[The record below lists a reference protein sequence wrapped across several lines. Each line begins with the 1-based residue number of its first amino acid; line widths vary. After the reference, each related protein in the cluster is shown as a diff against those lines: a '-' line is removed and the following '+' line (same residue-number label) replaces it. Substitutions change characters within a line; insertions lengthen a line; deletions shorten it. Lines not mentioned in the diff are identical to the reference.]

1 MKTLVVANQKGG
13 VGKTTIAV
21 HIALLAVQMGKK
33 TLYIDLDVQAN
44 SSEFLKN
51 GHARQLLNVSDLFK
65 SGQDFNFASTQFV
78 VFGADNELANSDFN
92 LENWVKNI
100 QKIESEFDFC
110 VIDTPP
116 TLGLAQVAPIVIANY
131 VLSPIELSPFSVQGA
146 ANLLIT
152 LGNLQAEF
160 NPDLKFLGLIPS
172 RVNANNNRQLEI
184 LVQMK
189 QQYEHLMYP
198 ENMFIPER
206 QAFVDSSYLQMP
218 VWSIKEHAAKKVTTK
233 VRPVFTD
240 IINRATQ

>member
-51 GHARQLLNVSDLFK
+51 GHTELLLNASDLFK
-65 SGQDFNFASTQFV
+65 SEQNFEFASAQFV

-92 LENWVKNI
+92 LEYWVANI
-100 QKIESEFDFC
+100 KKIESEFDFC

-116 TLGLAQVAPIVIANY
+116 TLGLSQVAPIVIANY

-146 ANLLIT
+146 ANLLTT
-152 LGNLQAEF
+152 LTNLQAKF
-160 NPDLKFLGLIPS
+160 NPNLKFLGLIPS

-184 LVQMK
+184 LAQMK
-189 QQYEHLMYP
+189 RQYGQLMYP
-198 ENMFIPER
+198 EDMFIPER
-206 QAFVDSSYLQMP
+206 QAFVDSVYLQIP
-218 VWSIKEHAAKKVTTK
+218 VWQIKEHAAKKVTTK
-233 VRPVFTD
+233 VRPIFTD
-240 IINRATQ
+240 IINRAMQ